1 MIEVARAA
9 PTTGSER
16 MRAVVYREYG
26 PPEVLRLEEVEKPV
40 PKDNEVLV
48 RIHATSVT
56 SGDCNARNFVFVPP
70 GFKPVA
76 RLMFGLRRPT
86 KPVLGMDFAGE
97 VEATGSGVRAF
108 AVGDRVFGTSDAD
121 MGAYAEYICRPEA
134 GALAHIPAG
143 LGYAEAAAVPFGGLT
158 ALIFLRDRARVQR
171 GQKVLIVGA
180 SGGVG
185 AYAVQIAHHLGGQVT
200 GVCSGRNADLVRS
213 LGAARVIDY
222 AQEEFAQSGD
232 TYDVIFD
239 TVGKSTFA
247 GVKSLLTANGLYLS
261 GAGGPG
267 AMVQVPWTALT
278 SRRKVLAGPAIGKQE
293 HMLALAALLESG
305 AIRPVVDRQYS
316 LEEIVDAHR
325 YVDQGHKRGAVVI
338 AVTHT
343 TAPQS
348 AKEAA

>member
-1 MIEVARAA
+1 MK
-9 PTTGSER
+9 
-16 MRAVVYREYG
+16 AVVYREYG

-70 GFKPVA
+70 GLGFIA

-97 VEATGSGVRAF
+97 VEAAGSKVTAF
-108 AVGDRVFGTSDAD
+108 AAGDRVFGTSDVD
-121 MGAYAEYICRPEA
+121 VGAYAEYICRPEG
-134 GALAHIPAG
+134 GALAHIPAN
-143 LGYAEAAAVPFGGLT
+143 LGYAQAAAVPFGGLT
-158 ALIFLRDRARVQR
+158 ALIFLRDRARVQS
-171 GQKVLIVGA
+171 GQNVLIVGA

-185 AYAVQIAHHLGGQVT
+185 AYAVQIARHLGAEVT
-200 GVCSGRNADLVRS
+200 GVTSGRNVDLVRS
-213 LGAARVIDY
+213 LGATRVIDY
-222 AQEEFAQSGD
+222 TQEDFTRSGD

-247 GVKSLLTANGLYLS
+247 GVKSLLKENGLYLS
-261 GAGGPG
+261 GAGGLG
-267 AMVQVPWTALT
+267 AMAQAPWTALT
-278 SRRKVLAGPAIGKQE
+278 SRQKVLAGPAMGKKE
-293 HMLALAALLESG
+293 HMLFLAELLESG
-305 AIRPVVDRQYS
+305 AIRPVIDREYP

-343 TAPQS
+343 NASPHPKDAP
-348 AKEAA
+348 